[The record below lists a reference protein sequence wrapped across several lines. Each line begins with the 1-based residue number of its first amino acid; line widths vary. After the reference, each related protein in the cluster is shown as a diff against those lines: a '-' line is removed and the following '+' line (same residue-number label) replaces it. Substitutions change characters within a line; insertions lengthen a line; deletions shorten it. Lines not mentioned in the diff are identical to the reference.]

1 MKFLDTL
8 PLLLS
13 MTTPSVHAESA
24 LTIYNQ
30 DFAVARE
37 TLPLNLKA
45 GVNEVRYADMVSRL
59 EPDSVILRDPAGK
72 AGFQIL
78 EQGYRNDPVSQELLL
93 SLFEGKTIDFFV
105 KEPNKP
111 DAIVPGKIIRSGFKT
126 KSQPVVEVD
135 GKLRFILP
143 GQPMFPSLGDDTVLN
158 PTLTWKIEAP
168 REAKF
173 DAELGYVTAG
183 FSWEADYN
191 LIAPETGNQA
201 DLIGWV
207 TLRNDSGKT
216 FRDARIKL
224 MAGDVNKIQPPAPRM
239 ARMAMK
245 AEMAYDMAPPVSE
258 KAFDEFHLYSLAHPT
273 TLRDRESK
281 QVEFV
286 RAVGVRM
293 DRVYVYDG
301 ARLDGWRDGMAYGEN
316 PDYGAE
322 SNKKVAVHREF
333 KNTTDNHL
341 GIPLPKGRVR
351 FYTQDGADQSL
362 QFVGEN
368 TLDHTP
374 KDETIRLYTGD
385 SFDLVGERKR
395 LDFQVDTANRR
406 ARESYEIKLRNH
418 KKEGVEIRVI
428 EHLFR
433 WLTWSIEEK
442 SQPYDKRDAQT
453 IQFTVAL
460 KPDEEKTVTYTVKY
474 TW

>member
-1 MKFLDTL
+1 
-8 PLLLS
+8 
-13 MTTPSVHAESA
+13 
-24 LTIYNQ
+24 
-30 DFAVARE
+30 
-37 TLPLNLKA
+37 
-45 GVNEVRYADMVSRL
+45 
-59 EPDSVILRDPAGK
+59 
-72 AGFQIL
+72 
-78 EQGYRNDPVSQELLL
+78 
-93 SLFEGKTIDFFV
+93 
-105 KEPNKP
+105 
-111 DAIVPGKIIRSGFKT
+111 
-126 KSQPVVEVD
+126 
-135 GKLRFILP
+135 
-143 GQPMFPSLGDDTVLN
+143 
-158 PTLTWKIEAP
+158 
-168 REAKF
+168 
-173 DAELGYVTAG
+173 
-183 FSWEADYN
+183 
-191 LIAPETGNQA
+191 
-201 DLIGWV
+201 
-207 TLRNDSGKT
+207 
-216 FRDARIKL
+216 